1 MVSVS
6 DDSLQDDFGRRLGDL
21 RLSVTDRCNFRC
33 LYCRPSEVAGLPRQE
48 ILSFDEIERLARIFV
63 LLGIRKIRVTGGE
76 PLVRRDLP
84 LLLRRLA
91 LLKDRGL
98 EELVLTSNG
107 SLLAPLAR
115 TLRDAGVDR
124 LNLSCDS
131 LEAEGFRRL
140 TGRNGLDLFMR
151 GLEAAQHAGF
161 QGIKVNCVVIRGL
174 NDHEVVDF
182 ARFARQRDL
191 AVRFIEFMPLD
202 AAAEWGAERVVPAAE
217 ILARLRGEF
226 ELIPVPPRN
235 PAETASRFSLA
246 GAGEIGVI
254 SSVTAPF
261 CERCN
266 RIRLTADGHLRTC
279 LFALQETDLRGL
291 MRSGAEDPDLVQA
304 IRCAVLTRE
313 RTHHVNEPGYIRPG
327 RDMAGIGG

>member
-33 LYCRPSEVAGLPRQE
+33 LYCRPSEVAGLPRRE
-48 ILSFDEIERLARIFV
+48 ILSFDEIERLARVFV

-140 TGRNGLDLFMR
+140 TGRDGLDLFMR
-151 GLEAAQHAGF
+151 GLEAAQQAGF

-217 ILARLRGEF
+217 ILARLRGEY

-246 GAGEIGVI
+246 GAGEIGLI

-261 CERCN
+261 CDRCN
-266 RIRLTADGHLRTC
+266 RVRLTADGHLRTC

-291 MRSGAEDPDLVQA
+291 MRSGGQDSDLVEA
-304 IRCAVLTRE
+304 IRRAVRTRE
-313 RTHHVNEPGYIRPG
+313 RAHHVNEPGYIRPG

>member
-33 LYCRPSEVAGLPRQE
+33 LYCRPSEVAGMPRQE
-48 ILSFDEIERLARIFV
+48 ILSFDEIERLARVFV

-91 LLKDRGL
+91 LLKDQGL

-107 SLLAPLAR
+107 SLLGPVAQ
-115 TLRDAGVDR
+115 TLREAGVDR

-131 LEAEGFRRL
+131 LRPEGFQRL
-140 TGRNGLDLFMR
+140 AGRDGLALFLQ
-151 GLEAAQHAGF
+151 GLEAAREAGF
-161 QGIKVNCVVIRGL
+161 RGTKVNCVVIRGV

-182 ARFARQRDL
+182 ARFARQWDL

-202 AAAEWGAERVVPAAE
+202 AGAEWGPERVVPAAE
-217 ILARLRGEF
+217 ILARLQEVF
-226 ELIPVPPRN
+226 ELTPIPPRN

-261 CERCN
+261 CARCN
-266 RIRLTADGHLRTC
+266 RVRLTADGHLRTC
-279 LFALQETDLRGL
+279 LFSLHETDLRGL

-304 IRCAVLTRE
+304 IRRAVLTRE
-313 RTHHVNEPGYIRPG
+313 RTHHVNEPDYIRPG

>member
-1 MVSVS
+1 MENVS
-6 DDSLQDDFGRRLGDL
+6 DAFLQDGFGRTLGDL

-33 LYCRPSEVAGLPRQE
+33 LYCRPSEVPGLPRQE
-48 ILSFDEIERLARIFV
+48 ILSFDEIERLARVFV
-63 LLGIRKIRVTGGE
+63 SLGIRKIRVTGGE

-107 SLLAPLAR
+107 SLLGPMALA
-115 TLRDAGVDR
+115 LREAGVDR

-131 LEAEGFRRL
+131 LSAEGFRHL
-140 TGRNGLDLFMR
+140 AGRDGLALFLQ
-151 GLEAAQHAGF
+151 GLEAAREAGF
-161 QGIKVNCVVIRGL
+161 RGTKVNCVVIRGV

-182 ARFARQRDL
+182 ARFAHQWDL
-191 AVRFIEFMPLD
+191 AVRFIEFMRLD
-202 AAAEWGAERVVPAAE
+202 AAAEWGPERVLPAAE
-217 ILARLRGEF
+217 ILARLQEAF
-226 ELIPVPPRN
+226 VLTAIPPRN
-235 PAETASRFSLA
+235 SAETASRFSLA
-246 GAGEIGVI
+246 GAGEVGVI

-261 CERCN
+261 CARCN
-266 RIRLTADGHLRTC
+266 RVRLTADGHLRTC
-279 LFALQETDLRGL
+279 LFSLQETDLRGL